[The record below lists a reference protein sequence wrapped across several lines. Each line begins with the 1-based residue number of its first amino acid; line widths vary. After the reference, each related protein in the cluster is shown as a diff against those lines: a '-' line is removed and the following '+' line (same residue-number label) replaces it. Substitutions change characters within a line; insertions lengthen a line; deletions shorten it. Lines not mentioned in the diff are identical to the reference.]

1 MTLYPQLSNI
11 KYKLNSQGRIQVES
25 KEDMRKRGVESPDL
39 ADSLMLAFA
48 QAKNPPARIRARSS
62 RRR

>member
-1 MTLYPQLSNI
+1 MTFISQLSNI

-39 ADSLMLAFA
+39 ADSLMLALCSGKESTGTSPGA
-48 QAKNPPARIRARSS
+48 
-62 RRR
+62 